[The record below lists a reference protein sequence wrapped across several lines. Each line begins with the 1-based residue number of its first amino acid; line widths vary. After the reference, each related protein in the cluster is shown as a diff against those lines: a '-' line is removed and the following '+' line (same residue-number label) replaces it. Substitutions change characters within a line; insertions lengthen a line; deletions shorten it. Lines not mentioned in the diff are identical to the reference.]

1 MRLVR
6 PRLSKA
12 VKDLFGKTAFVTG
25 GASGIGFGIVE
36 ALLAR
41 GVKVM
46 IADLRTDHLAEARER
61 LSHHRDVLT
70 LAVDVIDRDQM
81 HDAAQRMLDLFGG
94 CDILV
99 NNAGVG
105 ANPPVDSVTYS
116 DWEWVLSV
124 NLWGPINGI
133 MEFLPLMLSR
143 GEGHIVTTSSMA
155 GLLPTAENYI
165 YAASKYA
172 VRGMS
177 DSLRLSLAPRG
188 IGVSVLY
195 PGLTRSRMLQSEE
208 NRHPRFRTVAA
219 QPPPSGG
226 PVAPPKE
233 SGMDPREVGEAVVE
247 GIIDNRGYIISHSEF
262 RDELSEHFESILA
275 ACPPA
280 QDIDPGR
287 LMLENARRAQTA
299 AAMEAVVALTRS
311 DAERS

>member
-1 MRLVR
+1 M
-6 PRLSKA
+6 
-12 VKDLFGKTAFVTG
+12 KDLSGRTAFITG
-25 GASGIGFGIVE
+25 GASGIGFGIAE

-46 IADLRTDHLAEARER
+46 IADLRDDHLAEARER
-61 LSHHRDVLT
+61 LGHHPDVLT
-70 LAVDVIDRDQM
+70 LAVDVIDRDAM

-105 ANPPVDSVTYS
+105 ANPSVDAVTYA

-124 NLWGPINGI
+124 NLWGPINGV
-133 MEFLPLMLSR
+133 MEFLPLMLRR

-155 GLLPTAENYI
+155 GLLPTADNYI

-195 PGLTRSRMLQSEE
+195 PGLTRSRILESEE
-208 NRHPRFRTVAA
+208 NRHPRFRTGAGST
-219 QPPPSGG
+219 PPSGG
-226 PVAPPKE
+226 PVAPPKD
-233 SGMDPREVGEAVVE
+233 SGMDPRDVGEAVVE
-247 GIIDNRGYIISHSEF
+247 GIIHNRGYIISHSEF
-262 RDELSEHFESILA
+262 HDELSEHFESILA
-275 ACPPA
+275 ASPA
-280 QDIDPGR
+280 PQEIDPGR

-299 AAMEAVVALTRS
+299 AAMEAVEALTLGGIEGSR
-311 DAERS
+311 AR

>member
-1 MRLVR
+1 MR
-6 PRLSKA
+6 
-12 VKDLFGKTAFVTG
+12 DLTGKTAFVTG
-25 GASGIGFGIVE
+25 GASGIGLGIAR
-36 ALLAR
+36 ALLDR

-46 IADLRTDHLAEARER
+46 IADLRTDHLVEARAALKGRPGLE
-61 LSHHRDVLT
+61 T
-70 LAVDVIDRDQM
+70 IAVDVIDREAM
-81 HDAAQRMLDLFGG
+81 ADAAHRMLDVFGR

-105 ANPPVDSVTYS
+105 VNPSVDTVSFA

-133 MEFLPLMLSR
+133 MAFLPQMLAQ

-177 DSLRLSLAPRG
+177 DSLRLTLAPRG

-195 PGLTRSRMLQSEE
+195 PGLTRSRMLASEE
-208 NRHPRFRTVAA
+208 NRQARFRTEASAPTAA
-219 QPPPSGG
+219 GG
-226 PVAPPKE
+226 PIVPPE
-233 SGMDPREVGEAVVE
+233 DAGMDPRDVGEAVVE
-247 GIIDNRGYIISHSEF
+247 GIINNRGYILSHGEF
-262 RDELSEHFESILA
+262 RDELAAHFESILA
-275 ACPPA
+275 AFPPP

-287 LMLENARRAQTA
+287 LMLEEARRAQTA
-299 AAMEAVVALTRS
+299 AAQRAVDALTAGTSRLGES
-311 DAERS
+311 